1 MTIMKNYFFQII
13 LLLVAGPT
21 VAQSV
26 LEQYLKQGLQSNLQL
41 QQETLNYQRS
51 VEGLAL
57 ARSYFMPNLLV
68 NANYTL
74 AGGGRNLQFPVG
86 DLLNP
91 VYATLNQ
98 ITGSDRFPQ
107 ISNVNEQL
115 APNNFHETT
124 LRVIQPIFNPDIY
137 FGYKAQR
144 DLVTVQQAQKLAY
157 ENELKYNILAAY
169 YQYWQTEEALQVI
182 ENGQRI
188 LREALRVNQT
198 LVNTEKATRDAVYN
212 TEYEISKLQQQHAEM
227 LKNRDVGQ
235 AYFNFLLNRPLTE
248 PILKDT
254 LAMAVVMPAGQDLAA
269 LQAQA
274 LQQRQEVKQLQ
285 HALHANEQLLALNRN
300 SAALPKVVAVGDAGY
315 QGFGYTF
322 NNTQD
327 YWLVQF
333 RLTWDIFKGGEKR
346 ARTQQARID
355 YQVME
360 NKLAQTRQ
368 QIEWQV
374 IQAYRTLQAA
384 EQSYQTSHA
393 GKTSAEKSF
402 QIIQSKYREGQ
413 AILLEFL
420 DAQNKVTT
428 AQISVTMAQYELLRA
443 QAAVQKTLSTL

>member
-26 LEQYLKQGLQSNLQL
+26 LEQYLKQGVQSNLQL

-254 LAMAVVMPAGQDLAA
+254 LAMAVVMPAGQEITA

-420 DAQNKVTT
+420 DAQNKLTT

>member
-1 MTIMKNYFFQII
+1 MKNYFFQII

-26 LEQYLKQGLQSNLQL
+26 LEQYLKQGVQSNLQL

-254 LAMAVVMPAGQDLAA
+254 LAMAVVMPAGQEITA

-420 DAQNKVTT
+420 DAQNKLTT

>member
-1 MTIMKNYFFQII
+1 MKT
-13 LLLVAGPT
+13 LLRSVFVLGLWMAVQQT
-21 VAQSV
+21 VGQSV
-26 LEQYLKQGLQSNLQL
+26 LEAYLKQGVASNLQL
-41 QQETLNYQRS
+41 QQEELNYQRS
-51 VEGLAL
+51 IQGLAI

-74 AGGGRNLQFPVG
+74 AGGGRTIQFPVG

-107 ISNVNEQL
+107 IANVNEQL

-124 LRVIQPIFNPDIY
+124 LRVIQPIFNPEIY
-137 FGYKAQR
+137 FGYKAQK

-169 YQYWQTEEALQVI
+169 YQYWQTAEALQVI

-227 LKNRDVGQ
+227 VRNRDVGQ
-235 AYFNFLLNRPLTE
+235 AYFNFLLNRPLSDA
-248 PILKDT
+248 IFKDT
-254 LAMAVVMPAGQDLAA
+254 LAMAIALQAGPDLSAM
-269 LQAQA
+269 QAQA
-274 LQQRQEVKQLQ
+274 LQQRHEVKQLQ
-285 HALHANEQLLALNRN
+285 HALHANGQLMALNRN
-300 SAALPKVVAVGDAGY
+300 SAAMPKVVAVGDAGY

-355 YQVME
+355 YQMME
-360 NKLAQTRQ
+360 NRLAQTRQ

-374 IQAYRTLQAA
+374 MQAYRALQAA
-384 EQSYQTSHA
+384 EQSYQTVQS
-393 GKTSAEKSF
+393 GEKSAEKSF
-402 QIIQSKYREGQ
+402 RIIQSKYREGQ

-420 DAQNKVTT
+420 DAQNKLTT
-428 AQISVTMAQYELLRA
+428 ARINVSITQYELLRA
-443 QAAVQKTLSTL
+443 QAALQKALSNL

>member
-1 MTIMKNYFFQII
+1 MKNYLFRSFV
-13 LLLVAGPT
+13 LLLVAAPVVG
-21 VAQSV
+21 QSV
-26 LEQYLKQGLQSNLQL
+26 LDQYLRQGVESNLQL

-51 VEGLAL
+51 VEGLAV

-74 AGGGRNLQFPVG
+74 AGGGRTIQFPVG

-98 ITGSDRFPQ
+98 LTGSERFPQ
-107 ISNVNEQL
+107 ITNVNEQL

-137 FGYKAQR
+137 FGYKAQKE
-144 DLVTVQQAQKLAY
+144 LVTVQQAQKLAY

-169 YQYWQTEEALQVI
+169 YQYWQTEDALRVI

-188 LREALRVNQT
+188 LQEALRVNKK
-198 LVNTEKATRDAVYN
+198 LVSTEKATRDAVYN
-212 TEYEISKLQQQHAEM
+212 TEYEISQLQQQHTEM
-227 LKNRDVGQ
+227 QKNRDVGQ
-235 AYFNFLLNRPLTE
+235 AYFNFLLNRPLGE

-254 LAMAVVMPAGQDLAA
+254 LALAASSPTGQDVTA
-269 LQAQA
+269 LQTLA
-274 LQQRQEVKQLQ
+274 LQQRQEIKQLQ
-285 HALHANEQLLALNRN
+285 NALRANEQLLALNRS
-300 SAALPKVVAVGDAGY
+300 SAAPRVVAVGDAGY
-315 QGFGYTF
+315 QGFRYTF
-322 NNTQD
+322 DNTQD

-384 EQSYQTSHA
+384 EQSYQTAQA
-393 GKTSAEKSF
+393 GAVSAEKTF
-402 QIIQSKYREGQ
+402 QIMQAKYREGQ

-420 DAQNKVTT
+420 DARNRITT
-428 AQISVTMAQYELLRA
+428 AGLNVSIARYELLRA
-443 QAAVQKTLSTL
+443 QADLQKTISTL